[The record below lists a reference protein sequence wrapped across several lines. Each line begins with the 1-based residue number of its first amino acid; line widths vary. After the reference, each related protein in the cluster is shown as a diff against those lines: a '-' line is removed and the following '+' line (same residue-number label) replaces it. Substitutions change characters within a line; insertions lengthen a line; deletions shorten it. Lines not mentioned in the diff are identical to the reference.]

1 MRYRERKRE
10 KKREKEKWRVANTFP
25 AVQERMNEAVE
36 KANTEKEGE
45 KKKRRKKEQNKI
57 ILCSLARCDQT

>member
-36 KANTEKEGE
+36 KAITE
-45 KKKRRKKEQNKI
+45 
-57 ILCSLARCDQT
+57 

>member
-25 AVQERMNEAVE
+25 AVQEQMNEAVE
-36 KANTEKEGE
+36 KAITE
-45 KKKRRKKEQNKI
+45 
-57 ILCSLARCDQT
+57 